1 MGGRHYD
8 SYVVNIVGGSH
19 DIIGLFDYYV
29 DTEYGLYILWV
40 VYSESLRPFQLPFLL
55 IFGWFDPWFFLPR
68 VRPFVLSI
76 CLGERDFVLSTSF
89 LLLHNGFSSG
99 LPIMQEWGGD
109 RPLDSPKYVP

>member
-40 VYSESLRPFQLPFLL
+40 VYSESLRPFSYH
-55 IFGWFDPWFFLPR
+55 FFL
-68 VRPFVLSI
+68 FF
-76 CLGERDFVLSTSF
+76 G
-89 LLLHNGFSSG
+89 
-99 LPIMQEWGGD
+99 
-109 RPLDSPKYVP
+109 